1 MDAHMTTPRS
11 VLALIE
17 NPVLRAQLAEEFR
30 GVFPSAELCT
40 PEAREDAT
48 HALETG
54 EWNLIIVEPRGAF
67 LSREELAAATGGNG
81 YHAALV
87 GAVPNLSSLTASDAA
102 FLEQADGLLVSGEWH
117 LLRGI
122 IPGALRAANDRR
134 ERFQERLARARLERT
149 AERLQE
155 PALLGQIAEV
165 LTHHF
170 SNSLSVA
177 SACISLLRRRM
188 PESGGDAE
196 LVARLGLAVEE
207 AQSRLR
213 WIQALHRVRSG
224 VDEAFDI
231 HELLAE
237 FQRLVP
243 QALGASL
250 TVKITAQT
258 DRIIARAD
266 REALRNAL
274 LRTVVGGARSMPDG
288 GSIAIR
294 LDELPPAGPVDDT
307 GKASLDDAGRAR
319 IIVECSPRGAW
330 REDVLVEV
338 AEGTPDRVGVGEDP
352 SSPSGFG
359 STAEGGADPLR
370 VQVRCERTS
379 GEPGARFV
387 ITFPLDG
394 LRFRSP
400 EDQAASTSVTV
411 PWSAN
416 ALMAEDQADI
426 RALMA
431 MVLRQVGFSV
441 TEAADGEEALSLF
454 RRRPEQYDLVIV
466 DVDLP
471 RLDGISCLDE
481 IQRQAP
487 RLPALIVSGRPLP
500 AMIRQEREIR
510 AVLDK
515 PFDPATLARVARELV
530 GRAPAQRTGT

>member
-1 MDAHMTTPRS
+1 
-11 VLALIE
+11 
-17 NPVLRAQLAEEFR
+17 
-30 GVFPSAELCT
+30 
-40 PEAREDAT
+40 
-48 HALETG
+48 
-54 EWNLIIVEPRGAF
+54 
-67 LSREELAAATGGNG
+67 
-81 YHAALV
+81 
-87 GAVPNLSSLTASDAA
+87 
-102 FLEQADGLLVSGEWH
+102 
-117 LLRGI
+117 
-122 IPGALRAANDRR
+122 
-134 ERFQERLARARLERT
+134 
-149 AERLQE
+149 
-155 PALLGQIAEV
+155 
-165 LTHHF
+165 
-170 SNSLSVA
+170 
-177 SACISLLRRRM
+177 
-188 PESGGDAE
+188 
-196 LVARLGLAVEE
+196 
-207 AQSRLR
+207 
-213 WIQALHRVRSG
+213 VRSG

-266 REALRNAL
+266 REALRSAL

-330 REDVLVEV
+330 REDVLVEI
-338 AEGTPDRVGVGEDP
+338 AEGAPDRVGVGEGT
-352 SSPSGFG
+352 SFPSGLA
-359 STAEGGADPLR
+359 STAKGGADPLR

-530 GRAPAQRTGT
+530 GRAPGQRTGT